1 MHSFQALRLRAS
13 VALILAACASA
24 PTAPVPKKTARYQD
38 LVALFADWRAFQKP
52 PIADGVPDYSPPAMA
67 AQHRGLERYRVR
79 LAEID
84 ASGWPLTQQVDY
96 HLLRAEM
103 NGFEFDHRVLG
114 GHRRVTLQQREL

>member
-52 PIADGVPDYSPPAMA
+52 RLADGVPDYGRWAMRD
-67 AQHRGLERYRVR
+67 QHRAVQ
-79 LAEID
+79 D
-84 ASGWPLTQQVDY
+84 
-96 HLLRAEM
+96 
-103 NGFEFDHRVLG
+103 
-114 GHRRVTLQQREL
+114 